1 LQAWVYKRHIG
12 KEGRVTIMLR
22 KAIDFLKVKAKQ
34 NLQAIQNEEIG
45 SSEMV
50 AIIVLIVIVLAVAV
64 IFKDQIISAVNTV
77 MTKLNTFISGS

>member
-1 LQAWVYKRHIG
+1 
-12 KEGRVTIMLR
+12 MLR

>member
-1 LQAWVYKRHIG
+1 MQAWVYKRHIG